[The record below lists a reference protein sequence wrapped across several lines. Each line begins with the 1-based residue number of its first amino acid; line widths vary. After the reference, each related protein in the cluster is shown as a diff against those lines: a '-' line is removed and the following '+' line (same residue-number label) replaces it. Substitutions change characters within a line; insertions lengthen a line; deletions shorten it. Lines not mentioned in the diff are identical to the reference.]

1 MRIAVTALAIGLAAV
16 ASGASAQ
23 QITGAGATF
32 PAPVYTKW
40 GEAAKAAVG
49 IELNYQAIGS
59 GGGQNQI
66 LNRTV
71 DFGASDAPMDPAKLT
86 EGRLLQFPTVMG
98 AVVVIVN
105 LPDIKPNEIKLTGE
119 ILADI
124 FAGTI
129 TKWNDP
135 KLVELNHGVKL
146 PSLAI
151 APVHRADGSGTTYVF
166 TSYLSAVSPEW
177 KSKVGANTS
186 VNWPAGAGAK
196 GNDGVAATTHNTRG
210 GIGYVE
216 NAYATQ
222 NKLVTTQLRNKAG
235 QFVEP
240 TMAAYSAAAANG
252 DWAKREELR
261 GEPDRPAGREELA
274 DRLHHLHRTAEGSEG
289 RCPQCR
295 RAEVLR
301 LGLQERRQHRQ
312 RPGVHSAARPGEGR
326 GSRRLARR
334 GEGTGR
340 QAPHVDRASPHAG
353 TRINRLQQAI
363 ASTAIAAPRRKLQVG
378 DIVFEFF
385 ARFAGA
391 FVLVLLGAII
401 VVLFLG
407 GFAAFRQFGPA
418 FLVSADWDPV
428 KEVFGAAVPIYGTIV
443 TSILALLLAVPIA
456 FGIAFYLT
464 ELAPSWVRRP
474 VGTAVELL
482 AAVPSIIY
490 GMWGFF
496 VIAPV
501 MAEYIQPVFIDSFDG
516 IPILEDLF
524 AGPPFGT
531 GILTASIILAVMVI
545 PFIAATMRDVFETVP
560 PVFKESAYGVGCTTW
575 EVMRSIVIPYTRV
588 SVVGGIMLGLGRAL
602 GETMAVTFVIGNT
615 NRISTSLFGPG
626 NTIASIVAL
635 EFPESPAGSLKL
647 SSLLA
652 LGFILFV
659 ISFIVLAIS
668 RLLLRPR
675 LKV

>member
-1 MRIAVTALAIGLAAV
+1 M
-16 ASGASAQ
+16 
-23 QITGAGATF
+23 
-32 PAPVYTKW
+32 
-40 GEAAKAAVG
+40 
-49 IELNYQAIGS
+49 
-59 GGGQNQI
+59 
-66 LNRTV
+66 
-71 DFGASDAPMDPAKLT
+71 
-86 EGRLLQFPTVMG
+86 
-98 AVVVIVN
+98 
-105 LPDIKPNEIKLTGE
+105 
-119 ILADI
+119 
-124 FAGTI
+124 
-129 TKWNDP
+129 
-135 KLVELNHGVKL
+135 
-146 PSLAI
+146 
-151 APVHRADGSGTTYVF
+151 
-166 TSYLSAVSPEW
+166 
-177 KSKVGANTS
+177 
-186 VNWPAGAGAK
+186 
-196 GNDGVAATTHNTRG
+196 
-210 GIGYVE
+210 
-216 NAYATQ
+216 
-222 NKLVTTQLRNKAG
+222 
-235 QFVEP
+235 
-240 TMAAYSAAAANG
+240 
-252 DWAKREELR
+252 
-261 GEPDRPAGREELA
+261 
-274 DRLHHLHRTAEGSEG
+274 
-289 RCPQCR
+289 
-295 RAEVLR
+295 
-301 LGLQERRQHRQ
+301 
-312 RPGVHSAARPGEGR
+312 
-326 GSRRLARR
+326 
-334 GEGTGR
+334 
-340 QAPHVDRASPHAG
+340 
-353 TRINRLQQAI
+353 QQAI

-378 DIVFEFF
+378 DIVFEFV

-407 GFAAFRQFGPA
+407 GFAAFRQFGPG
-418 FLVSADWDPV
+418 FLIAADWDPV

-464 ELAPSWVRRP
+464 ELAPAWVRRP
-474 VGTAVELL
+474 IGTAVELL

-501 MAEYIQPVFIDSFDG
+501 MAEYIQPIFIDSFDG

-560 PVFKESAYGVGCTTW
+560 PVYKESAYGIGCTTW